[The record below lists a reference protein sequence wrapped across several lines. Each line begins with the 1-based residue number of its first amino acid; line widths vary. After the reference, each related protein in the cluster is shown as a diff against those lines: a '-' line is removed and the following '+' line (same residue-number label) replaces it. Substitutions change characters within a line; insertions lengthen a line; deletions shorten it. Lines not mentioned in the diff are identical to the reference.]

1 MLPTCGAHN
10 RPDHV
15 KHGRP
20 GIKLNAAN
28 LSDNRW
34 HYGSND
40 EYVYGMNADPDI
52 KEIVYAANAAK
63 QPTSR
68 CPLQVV
74 FSFDAISA
82 V

>member
-1 MLPTCGAHN
+1 MLPTRRAYN

-40 EYVYGMNADPDI
+40 EYVYSMNADPDV
-52 KEIVYAANAAK
+52 KEDSVYAANAAK
-63 QPTSR
+63 HIGPAGTLFR
-68 CPLQVV
+68 LYFFV
-74 FSFDAISA
+74 
-82 V
+82 